1 MASRASDDVE
11 AFSHRPAFRVRSEF
25 GGARQWRS
33 RKSRPC
39 DACRRRKTAC
49 IIESSPPCRFC
60 ESRGIPCEASQ
71 KSPPTRRR
79 PGRPEVA
86 LSPESLVARESVDA
100 GPSAAANASS
110 FTSHGMPGQVRTA
123 EVVHRSRHSQSTSE
137 GYAPDGAAVL
147 PSPQTNASDHG
158 SEFSENPVAA
168 APPPPEGYRP
178 EAAQAARDPSILTLE
193 DGERRH
199 AHCIGLAGEQD
210 TDLLASFRSVI
221 VNETNKVDAGVVQV
235 FAGNPL
241 HGEPPVH
248 FNIVMDDFIPHD
260 NLARDMASDAIE
272 RLAGRH
278 GPRLVS
284 LYFQHVHP
292 ANCIVSKAR
301 FLRTYAR
308 DKLSIPASLRGVVY
322 GLGAT
327 FWNHDPTSQ
336 HDPLAFDLRTLLEQ
350 AHYSLHRE
358 YHAPNLWNLQA
369 SLLLVHERPGHT
381 YTMETPRT
389 WILSSSAVASSQM
402 VGLHRDPK
410 LWNIAPWE
418 KSLRRRLWYATYMT
432 DVWSSV
438 CHGNPPHVHR
448 DSFTTAPPQIDEL
461 SIDEDVE
468 DHLKHMVDPSSYSP
482 NITASARFVEIIKL
496 THILHDLLDFSYSD
510 KSYKESSGD
519 HAARETRLL
528 HIQRALEHW
537 LSLLPSC
544 LCRTSIISS
553 TGSSNIASL
562 HLAFFAVK
570 TLLYRSL
577 MWPVSMAA
585 KRDPSSALRRYFD
598 RAVAD
603 FNGFA
608 DFISGINSQCLH
620 GFWGAHARS
629 HFVLCGN
636 FLVYLF
642 LTAPTPDE
650 VQSTFRLLESVH
662 TSLKRLRETAGNED
676 AVALLRPVV
685 LRMDTLFTQASR
697 IMSSGSTDLRE
708 ITLSGVQI

>member
-1 MASRASDDVE
+1 MASQSSDDVE
-11 AFSHRPAFRVRSEF
+11 AFAHRPAFRVRSEF

-49 IIESSPPCRFC
+49 IIETSPPCRFC

-71 KSPPTRRR
+71 RSPPTRRR

-86 LSPESLVARESVDA
+86 LSPESLVARDGIDA
-100 GPSAAANASS
+100 GPSTAPGNAAT
-110 FTSHGMPGQVRTA
+110 FTSHRMPGPALAA
-123 EVVHRSRHSQSTSE
+123 EVPHHSRHSQSTSE
-137 GYAPDGAAVL
+137 GYGPDAAAVL
-147 PSPQTNASDHG
+147 PSPQTNPSDHG
-158 SEFSENPVAA
+158 SELSEKPVAN
-168 APPPPEGYRP
+168 APPPETRRP
-178 EAAQAARDPSILTLE
+178 DPAHGSRDPSVLTLE

-241 HGEPPVH
+241 QGEPPVH

-260 NLARDMASDAIE
+260 NIARDMASDAIE
-272 RLAGRH
+272 SLAGRH

-301 FLRTYAR
+301 FLRAYAK

-322 GLGAT
+322 ALGAT
-327 FWNHDPTSQ
+327 FWHHDPSPHQ
-336 HDPLAFDLRTLLEQ
+336 EVLALDLRTLLEQ

-389 WILSSSAVASSQM
+389 WVLSSSAVASAQM
-402 VGLHRDPK
+402 VGLHREPK
-410 LWNIAPWE
+410 LWSIAPWE

-438 CHGNPPHVHR
+438 CHGNPPHLHTS
-448 DSFTTAPPQIDEL
+448 SFTTTPPQIDEM

-468 DHLKHMVDPSSYSP
+468 DHLKHLVDPSSYSP
-482 NITASARFVEIIKL
+482 NITASARFVGAIKL

-510 KSYKESSGD
+510 KSYKEAATD

-528 HIQRALEHW
+528 HVQRALETW

-544 LCRTSIISS
+544 LSRANIASS
-553 TGSSNIASL
+553 QGSSNIASL
-562 HLAFFAVK
+562 HLAYFAVK

-598 RAVAD
+598 KAVAD
-603 FNGFA
+603 FHEFA
-608 DFISGINSQCLH
+608 GLIESINSQCLH

-629 HFVLCGN
+629 HLVLSGN
-636 FLVYLF
+636 FLIYLF

-662 TSLKRLRETAGNED
+662 TSLKRLRGIASNED